1 MPNKWVTVSMRLSR
15 LFFLYKFHVSF
26 AVAVITIRFWP
37 MRKLVLGVR
46 APISIVL
53 LRKVNKFASIIYC
66 YCVRLWLS
74 DGGSRRMKYKRIPS
88 KRRWSHHVERQ
99 SKCCNC
105 KTGDFNFTFFFLF
118 LFSIGWRW
126 RRHQL
131 SATKTVLPIK
141 TVLDLV
147 QRETIA
153 SIQWQ
158 NLISIMSTFDGH
170 FFLSLSSPS
179 SRSSCF
185 NFNFNART
193 ALTGGPFSAH

>member
-105 KTGDFNFTFFFLF
+105 KTGDFNFTFFSVFVFDWLAAAASIKRDKNCVAHQNHARF
-118 LFSIGWRW
+118 GPARDDCVNSMAKFNFDNEHIRWSLFSLTLFPI
-126 RRHQL
+126 L
-131 SATKTVLPIK
+131 SIVL
-141 TVLDLV
+141 L
-147 QRETIA
+147 
-153 SIQWQ
+153 
-158 NLISIMSTFDGH
+158 
-170 FFLSLSSPS
+170 
-179 SRSSCF
+179 
-185 NFNFNART
+185 
-193 ALTGGPFSAH
+193 